1 MGQFIRNVR
10 NLQFSG
16 AVNCLFFF
24 FLMLSRDAEHLALFT
39 QSFPHLFHTQ
49 GTLRKVNAHLWPVS
63 SKTSSRTA
71 HWPMSRSFFTYFS
84 SPLPTFQALKNEG
97 VFMELLYLLTRE
109 RPFPFSTKTCHVEH
123 VHSDSTHS
131 KSLSMKFN
139 HYENMDSYY
148 SYYFLLYIKPYVA
161 G

>member
-1 MGQFIRNVR
+1 MQSILLYSHKAFPIYSTHKVHWEKWMHICDLSLLRPAAGLLTGQ
-10 NLQFSG
+10 
-16 AVNCLFFF
+16 CL
-24 FLMLSRDAEHLALFT
+24 
-39 QSFPHLFHTQ
+39 
-49 GTLRKVNAHLWPVS
+49 GVS
-63 SKTSSRTA
+63 S
-71 HWPMSRSFFTYFS
+71 
-84 SPLPTFQALKNEG
+84 PTFQVLCLLFKLWKMRGYSWSCCISWQGRGKNEG
-97 VFMELLYLLTRE
+97 VFMKLLNLLTRE
-109 RPFPFSTKTCHVEH
+109 RLFPFSTKTCHVEH